1 MTIVIDELY
10 LAINCHTLNYLATTK
25 LHDNIILI
33 LPSTVVHIICI
44 FCN

>member
-1 MTIVIDELY
+1 MVTDELY
-10 LAINCHTLNYLATTK
+10 LAINWHALNFLATTK